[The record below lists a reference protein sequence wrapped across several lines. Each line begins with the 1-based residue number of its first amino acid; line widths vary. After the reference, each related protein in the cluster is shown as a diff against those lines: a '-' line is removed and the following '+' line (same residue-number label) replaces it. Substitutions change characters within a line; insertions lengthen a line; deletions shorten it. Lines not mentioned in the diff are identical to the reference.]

1 MKNLTAAILI
11 ILFVLITFLNIEKD
25 DSHEVLKVLSATEFY
40 IDKNNNKTA
49 EVNELVILNLETEP
63 DELGVI
69 QLTQLNYLG
78 KKFAKSVLLNKKVK
92 IQRKLNE
99 DTKIILP
106 DGKDY
111 EKELIAK
118 GYIFTGTNRSDVN
131 MNLEL
136 ARKLNL
142 VSYNTRSHK
151 YHKLNCKY
159 ALKSRNIETMELKD
173 VPQKAKPCAQCHL
186 KKSKTAKLVKKNKY
200 PKEVYEKYM
209 PAYKDASTE
218 FYITDFTKYYYPSTK
233 CLTTPCKSLLNE
245 INKATSTIDFAI
257 YGTDKQAEIT
267 NALINAQKRGV
278 RVRWVYDTDKKGSTI
293 YSETLQLKNIL
304 KNSRR
309 DIDINTQESVQY
321 KDAIMHNKFF
331 IFDNQKIW
339 TGSANITFTDLSG
352 FNANTAI
359 LINSKEIAKIY
370 TREFESMYSGRFH
383 QHKVPTPNNLNII
396 GASKIRVY
404 FSPQDKIITNAI
416 IPLLNDAKRYIYI
429 PVFVITHKEFNQ
441 ALINAKNRGVEI
453 KIIVDATSAGS
464 TYSSVK
470 NLRANKIPV
479 KAENRAG
486 KMHMKSIIIDDK
498 YVITGSMNFTKSGE
512 SYNDENVLI
521 IENPA
526 MAKAF
531 KSKFLYFWQ
540 TIPDKWLYKNPG
552 AESFNSINSCFD
564 GIDNDFDGKID
575 MLDDSCNYKVRKTK
589 LNSKN

>member
-25 DSHEVLKVLSATEFY
+25 NSHEVLKVLSATEFY

-159 ALKSRNIETMELKD
+159 ALKSRNIETIERKD

-186 KKSKTAKLVKKNKY
+186 KKSKTVKSSKKNKY
-200 PKEVYEKYM
+200 PKEIYEKYM
-209 PAYKDASTE
+209 PAYKDNSIE

-257 YGTDKQAEIT
+257 YGTDKQPEIT

-383 QHKVPTPNNLNII
+383 QHKTPTPNNLNII

-416 IPLLNDAKRYIYI
+416 IPLIKDAKRYM
-429 PVFVITHKEFNQ
+429 E
-441 ALINAKNRGVEI
+441 L

-512 SYNDENVLI
+512 SYNDENVLV

>member
-1 MKNLTAAILI
+1 
-11 ILFVLITFLNIEKD
+11 
-25 DSHEVLKVLSATEFY
+25 
-40 IDKNNNKTA
+40 
-49 EVNELVILNLETEP
+49 
-63 DELGVI
+63 
-69 QLTQLNYLG
+69 
-78 KKFAKSVLLNKKVK
+78 
-92 IQRKLNE
+92 
-99 DTKIILP
+99 
-106 DGKDY
+106 
-111 EKELIAK
+111 
-118 GYIFTGTNRSDVN
+118 
-131 MNLEL
+131 
-136 ARKLNL
+136 
-142 VSYNTRSHK
+142 
-151 YHKLNCKY
+151 
-159 ALKSRNIETMELKD
+159 
-173 VPQKAKPCAQCHL
+173 
-186 KKSKTAKLVKKNKY
+186 
-200 PKEVYEKYM
+200 
-209 PAYKDASTE
+209 
-218 FYITDFTKYYYPSTK
+218 
-233 CLTTPCKSLLNE
+233 
-245 INKATSTIDFAI
+245 
-257 YGTDKQAEIT
+257 
-267 NALINAQKRGV
+267 
-278 RVRWVYDTDKKGSTI
+278 
-293 YSETLQLKNIL
+293 
-304 KNSRR
+304 
-309 DIDINTQESVQY
+309 
-321 KDAIMHNKFF
+321 
-331 IFDNQKIW
+331 
-339 TGSANITFTDLSG
+339 
-352 FNANTAI
+352 
-359 LINSKEIAKIY
+359 
-370 TREFESMYSGRFH
+370 MYSGRFH
-383 QHKVPTPNNLNII
+383 QHKTPTPNNLNII

-512 SYNDENVLI
+512 SYNDENVLV